1 MKILGIDYGTRKVG
15 LALAESDRSLKT
27 FSLAEPY
34 KVLFVNSQEEMVE
47 KISSLIKKDQVGKV
61 VVGISE
67 GKMAR
72 ETKTFSKKLKDKVDI
87 PVVFQDETMS
97 SKEAEILSIQANI
110 RRKKRRRLKDAYS
123 AVVIL
128 QNYLDSR
135 R

>member
-1 MKILGIDYGTRKVG
+1 
-15 LALAESDRSLKT
+15 
-27 FSLAEPY
+27 
-34 KVLFVNSQEEMVE
+34 
-47 KISSLIKKDQVGKV
+47 
-61 VVGISE
+61 
-67 GKMAR
+67 
-72 ETKTFSKKLKDKVDI
+72 VDI